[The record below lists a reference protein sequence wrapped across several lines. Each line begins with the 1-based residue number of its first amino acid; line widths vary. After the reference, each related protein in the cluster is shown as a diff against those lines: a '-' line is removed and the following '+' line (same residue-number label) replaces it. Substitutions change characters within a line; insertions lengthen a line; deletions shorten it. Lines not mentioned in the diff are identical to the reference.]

1 MGQPVRRLETGRSRD
16 AGSGMLPELAIRN
29 LRQVADI
36 LRRTDVWD
44 DTVVDELNRTARRLD
59 LLADRFEN
67 KQVEVPRLVD
77 FRRG

>member
-1 MGQPVRRLETGRSRD
+1 
-16 AGSGMLPELAIRN
+16 MLPELAIRN

-67 KQVEVPRLVD
+67 KQIEVPRLVD

>member
-1 MGQPVRRLETGRSRD
+1 
-16 AGSGMLPELAIRN
+16 MLPELAIRN